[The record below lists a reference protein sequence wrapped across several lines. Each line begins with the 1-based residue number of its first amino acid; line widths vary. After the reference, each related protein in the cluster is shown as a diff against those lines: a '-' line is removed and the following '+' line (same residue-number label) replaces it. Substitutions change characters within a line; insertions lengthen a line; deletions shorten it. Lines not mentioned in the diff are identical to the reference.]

1 MDLINNYNNY
11 LNYEPHPFITALITI
26 FDKNFTLLNNKHKK
40 NYITEFCKIISYN
53 IHKYPSKFTKSIKNN
68 IFLNIKDNI
77 ADYHTKQFIS
87 SYFNI
92 NIMIIIDYKYYF
104 TNDYNNSLS
113 TIILLKH
120 NNLFIPIQ
128 KFYYHIDIIHIFN
141 NLHQE
146 LILNNI
152 DENNIKQSSLIFL
165 KKINNY
171 KLSELHSLLK
181 YYTIPNNFNKQQILN
196 YIKNNILHY

>member
-11 LNYEPHPFITALITI
+11 LNNEPHTFITAFITI
-26 FDKNFTLLNNKHKK
+26 VDNNFILFNDKQQKK
-40 NYITEFCKIISYN
+40 YITNLCKILSYK
-53 IHKYPSKFTKSIKNN
+53 IYEYPSKFTKPIKNT

-77 ADYHTKQFIS
+77 TDNYSKQFIS

-92 NIMIIIDYKYYF
+92 NIMIIIDFKYYF
-104 TNDYNNSLS
+104 VNNYNNSLS

-128 KFYYHIDIIHIFN
+128 KFYYHIDITYIFD

-196 YIKNNILHY
+196 YIKNNILIY